1 MNRHELQ
8 PPGAGLPPFEKFY
21 LNIGF
26 KVGSAVMSDD
36 KALKLFDQISNKIL
50 LFIEPV
56 DIDLLSQTIL
66 TPRLQG
72 IEDSSRN
79 WSVLMVLEHLN
90 LVNRSI
96 MSTIRELHGNRA
108 PFGEVAIADYKPDP
122 NVDAGVIDEF
132 RETNRRYRN
141 FVVSHKPL
149 RTSSHHFHPWFGFLD
164 GHQWH
169 VLAAVHQRIHSRQ
182 IQKILTLHGIA

>member
-1 MNRHELQ
+1 MKRRGLQ

-26 KVGSAVMSDD
+26 KIGTAITSDD
-36 KALKLFDQISNKIL
+36 RAMQMFDGVSEKIL
-50 LFIEPV
+50 QFIEPV
-56 DIDLLSQTIL
+56 DVGVLSEQIL
-66 TPRLQG
+66 VPRLQG

-96 MSTIRELHGNRA
+96 NSTIRELHGNRA
-108 PFGEVAIADYKPDP
+108 PFGEVAIADYKPDLD
-122 NVDAGVIDEF
+122 VDAGVIDEF
-132 RETNRRYRN
+132 LETNRRYRN

-149 RTSSHHFHPWFGFLD
+149 RTSIQHYHPWFGFLD

-169 VLAAVHQRIHSRQ
+169 CLAAVHQRIHSRQ
-182 IQKILTLHGIA
+182 IQKILTMHGIA